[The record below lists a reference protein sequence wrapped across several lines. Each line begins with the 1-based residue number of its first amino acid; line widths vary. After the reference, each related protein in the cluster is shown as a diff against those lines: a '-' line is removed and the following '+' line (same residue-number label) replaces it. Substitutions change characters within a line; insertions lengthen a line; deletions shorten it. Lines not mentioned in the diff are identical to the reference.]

1 MGRVKVQI
9 KRIENTTNRQV
20 TFSKR
25 RNGLVKKAYE
35 LSVLCDVDVALIMFS
50 PSGRVSLFS
59 GNKSMEEI
67 LARYVNLPEHER
79 GRLPY
84 EFVRDDDPVI
94 ALYLQFLQ
102 RALGKLRSEANQ
114 TYQATRIFE
123 EDPSEMTTL
132 YEIKHREQILEET
145 LKQVR
150 IRKHLLEENCNS
162 SSTPA
167 TSQAHLPPAETS
179 DHMNGFVTESPN
191 NILEWL
197 PHRDSQV
204 HNLNILDSNG
214 LLPLRDEPQEATEI
228 LVPPLN
234 MFRGHNMNIDGQIS
248 RRDGLE
254 DDNNDM
260 QRPQFGQVID
270 VNFSPWTDFYP
281 SVSIIRGFAQA
292 KVDVGK
298 SSHACESYR
307 LAPHSPSP
315 PLPISDPNVN
325 PAAIRHRSAV
335 QNLS

>member
-79 GRLPY
+79 GRLRNQ
-84 EFVRDDDPVI
+84 E
-94 ALYLQFLQ
+94 FLQ

-114 TYQATRIFE
+114 TYQATSNPTTNTDSHLEEVQQEIVKCKSQIQNMEKRLRIFE

-150 IRKHLLEENCNS
+150 IRKQHLLEENCNS

-281 SVSIIRGFAQA
+281 SG
-292 KVDVGK
+292 
-298 SSHACESYR
+298 SHIESE
-307 LAPHSPSP
+307 
-315 PLPISDPNVN
+315 DT
-325 PAAIRHRSAV
+325 
-335 QNLS
+335 Q